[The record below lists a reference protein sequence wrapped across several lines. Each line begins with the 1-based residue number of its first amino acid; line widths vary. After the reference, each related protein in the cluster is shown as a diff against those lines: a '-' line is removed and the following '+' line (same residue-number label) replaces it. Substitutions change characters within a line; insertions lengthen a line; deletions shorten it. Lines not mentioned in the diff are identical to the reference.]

1 MLLTTHPGLEAI
13 ALAEL
18 QELVPGIAGEL
29 RPDGFVGRV
38 RIEPT
43 ALGDLHHEAL
53 KCRSIH
59 HVVRGI
65 EAFEFDTAQDIV
77 ARAQTWEIPELT
89 RAYRVLCHRVG
100 THAFTSPAL
109 ERDVGEVLFGRFTG
123 PVRMKDWEVAVR
135 LDVRDQ
141 RCSVGL
147 QLTRVALSHRF
158 YPRPFQQRTALKA
171 NVAYAALKA
180 LEYTPESLL
189 DPFCGSGT
197 MLLEA
202 NVLFPHARLC
212 GSDRRSLALDGTRQ
226 NLTTYGVEAELRV
239 RDATQVDQ
247 WPCVD
252 AVVTNPPYGVRMGAA
267 WNFSRFY
274 AGWIPRIAKL
284 LPKGRRA
291 VVLATHETPLIDV
304 ARGSGLSLVRRIR
317 IETGSVRPA
326 IVVLERAP

>member
-18 QELVPGIAGEL
+18 QQRVPGAVGEL

-38 RIEPT
+38 RVDGSD
-43 ALGDLHHEAL
+43 ALAEAL

-65 EAFEFDTAQDIV
+65 EAFEFTSAQDII
-77 ARAQTWEIPELT
+77 ARARTWQLPELD
-89 RAYRVLCHRVG
+89 RPYRVLCHRVG
-100 THAFTSPAL
+100 THPFTSPEL

-123 PVRMKDWEVAVR
+123 RVSMKDWKVAVR

-141 RCSVGL
+141 RCSVGV

-171 NVAYAALKA
+171 NVAYAALRA
-180 LEYTPESLL
+180 LEYTPHSVL

-197 MLLEA
+197 LLLEA
-202 NVLFPHARLC
+202 NALFPKARLY
-212 GSDRRSLALDGTRQ
+212 GSDRRSLALEGTRE
-226 NLTTYGVEAELRV
+226 NLAAYGVDAELRV

-247 WPCVD
+247 WPSVD

-267 WNFSRFY
+267 WNFARFY
-274 AGWIPRIAKL
+274 AGWIPRVATL
-284 LPKGRRA
+284 LPAGRRA
-291 VVLATHETPLIDV
+291 VVLATHENPLIEV
-304 ARGSGLSLVRRIR
+304 AQSSGLKLVRRIR

-326 IVVLERAP
+326 IVVLERANE